1 MGEQV
6 PPPAERFA
14 ALVAA
19 FRDVPGVEHGAE
31 GPTTSTAFGASALKT
46 GGKIFA
52 MLTKDRLVVKLPRD
66 RVDALVA
73 SGDGERLDP
82 GHGRVMKEWLSLDPA
97 SGEDWEALAREAL
110 GFVGAK
116 R

>member
-1 MGEQV
+1 MGERLLS
-6 PPPAERFA
+6 PAERYA

-19 FRDVPGVEHGAE
+19 FRDAPGVTSAE
-31 GPTTSTAFGASALKT
+31 DGPQAANRFGATALKT

-52 MLTKDRLVVKLPRD
+52 MMTKDRLVVKLPRD
-66 RVDALVA
+66 RVEALIA
-73 SGDGERLDP
+73 SGDGERFDP

-97 SGEDWEALAREAL
+97 SGEDWEVLAREAL